1 MTPLF
6 WGHVNPYGT
15 INSAAPRT
23 PRSKKVTQLGG
34 GACRSR
40 PGSPRPADP
49 YRTAVH
55 GLRLTSAWKASI
67 AGMWKGGKCEAMRRS
82 AREFG
87 R

>member
-15 INSAAPRT
+15 INSATPRT

-34 GACRSR
+34 GTRPSR

-49 YRTAVH
+49 
-55 GLRLTSAWKASI
+55 
-67 AGMWKGGKCEAMRRS
+67 
-82 AREFG
+82 
-87 R
+87 